1 VPQRFETVFL
11 CTGNRARSPLAAALL
26 LRRVDSAALSVR
38 SLGTLDVGPLPP
50 LPEAVAAGRRLGVE
64 IDSHRAATLQQG
76 ELAGVDLVIGFEPFH
91 VSAAVVDGRAPRER
105 VFSILELVELLRR
118 IEREV
123 AIGDVDEDPRML
135 IAAAHARRSGD
146 FLSVPAIEDPWGRPP
161 AQMRRTAER
170 LDALVEVVARVLFRV
185 PAPVH

>member
-26 LRRVDSAALSVR
+26 VRRVESAALTVR

-64 IDSHRAATLQQG
+64 LDSHRAATLQQG
-76 ELAGVDLVIGFEPFH
+76 ELANVDLVIGFEPFH
-91 VSAAVVDGRAPRER
+91 VSAAVVDGRAPRDR
-105 VFSILELVELLRR
+105 VFSILELAELLSRV
-118 IEREV
+118 EGQVTVREL
-123 AIGDVDEDPRML
+123 AEDPRRL
-135 IAAAHARRSGD
+135 VAAAHALRSGD
-146 FLSVPAIEDPWGRPP
+146 FLSVPAVEDPWGRPP

-170 LDALVEVVARVLFRV
+170 LDALVDVLARVLFHV
-185 PAPVH
+185 PARVG